1 MKQLNL
7 LAGIDLGSGYIKIY
21 IGDIRGKASSRFLFS
36 SIDEFKKSLKN
47 LNIRRDFIST
57 TGHLKNLIDSK
68 YSFSEIEALDM
79 GFKSLKVKKG
89 TIIDIGNQDIKILL
103 YNDGILRNTKISRRC
118 ASGTGSFLDFI
129 IYKLSLN
136 KNKINSLAKKTKEYY
151 PLNSYC
157 TVFASYEIIE
167 MLNKKIK
174 KEVLVRSLFYSMAL
188 RLQEL
193 APFEEPI
200 ILTGGVVENY
210 PIFYEVLEDLFK
222 LKLKK
227 IKNPQFFQA
236 KGAYLLLIEEL
247 KKWKNI

>member
-7 LAGIDLGSGYIKIY
+7 IAGIDLGSGYIKIY
-21 IGDIRGKASSRFLFS
+21 MGDIKGKSSSRFLFS
-36 SIDEFKKSLKN
+36 SKDEFNKFLKN
-47 LNIRRDFIST
+47 LKIKGDFIAS

-68 YSFSEIEALDM
+68 YSFSEIKALDW
-79 GFKSLKVKKG
+79 GFQSLRIKKG
-89 TIIDIGNQDIKILL
+89 TIIDIGSQDIKILL
-103 YNDGILRNTKISRRC
+103 YNNGKLINTKISRRC
-118 ASGTGSFLDFI
+118 ATGTGSFLDFI

-136 KNKINSLAKKTKEYY
+136 KNRINSLAKKTKEYY

-174 KEVLVRSLFYSMAL
+174 KEVLVRSLFYSMAE

-193 APFEEPI
+193 TPFEEPV

-210 PIFYEVLEDLFK
+210 PIFYEILEDLLK
-222 LKLKK
+222 IKLKK